1 MKAFVLFPT
10 ICIFVFSLT
19 LLKLNGQTKSWIV
32 LSWATIVTATF
43 GGLMILYSVEVF
55 EFLFYS
61 NFLGVLVCIPCLT
74 YLLNK
79 LFKKNF
85 NQRVYLLRVVGLSF
99 VSTLI
104 TAVIAGTLILFAFIN
119 NPMDPPSI
127 ESMQNIDSEK

>member
-10 ICIFVFSLT
+10 ICVLLFTLT
-19 LLKLNGQTKSWIV
+19 LLKLNGQTKSWIE
-32 LSWATIVTATF
+32 LGRAIIVTATF
-43 GGLMILYSVEVF
+43 GGVMTFYSVEVF
-55 EFLFYS
+55 EFLYFA
-61 NFLGVLVCIPCLT
+61 NFLGVLICIPCLT

-79 LFKKNF
+79 LFKKNS
-85 NQRVYLLRVVGLSF
+85 NQRTYLLRVVGLSMA
-99 VSTLI
+99 STLI

>member
-10 ICIFVFSLT
+10 ICVFLFTLT

-32 LSWATIVTATF
+32 LGWAIIVTATF
-43 GGLMILYSVEVF
+43 GGVMTFYSVEVF
-55 EFLFYS
+55 EFLYFA
-61 NFLGVLVCIPCLT
+61 NFLGVLICIPCFT

-79 LFKKNF
+79 LFKKNS
-85 NQRVYLLRVVGLSF
+85 NQRAYLLRVVGLSF
-99 VSTLI
+99 ISTLI

-127 ESMQNIDSEK
+127 ESMQNI